1 MSVNRTG
8 PCAPHTAASQ
18 THSAIVF
25 LISFSGRWMLYQ
37 RRTSLLDASLN
48 CLKRYGCQQNA
59 SLDAAT
65 IVKTILATLE
75 IDC

>member
-1 MSVNRTG
+1 
-8 PCAPHTAASQ
+8 
-18 THSAIVF
+18 
-25 LISFSGRWMLYQ
+25 MLYQ